1 MIKVS
6 TQNFDSPIQKFKMND
21 ALIIALL
28 GKNLKRLKERK
39 KAFNVLFRFFWGL
52 EDTKA
57 EFEIGESCSIVSFL
71 SVCFAK
77 LMMKSSVS
85 VTFETT

>member
-1 MIKVS
+1 M
-6 TQNFDSPIQKFKMND
+6 DD

-28 GKNLKRLKERK
+28 GKKPEEIKGKK

-57 EFEIGESCSIVSFL
+57 EFEIGESCSIVSFFCL
-71 SVCFAK
+71 FVLQS
-77 LMMKSSVS
+77 
-85 VTFETT
+85 